1 VSGTGLKEH
10 PVGVSLN
17 GLGSGLDI
25 TSIVN
30 ALMAVEALPQ
40 QQLKSTQSS
49 QQAMI
54 TALQGFNTKTVALK
68 DLATKLAAPG
78 ALNLFTATTSSTGA
92 TARAG
97 TTALPGTFSVNIDRL
112 AQSQTSVTA
121 PMSAW
126 PTDVAGSPATM
137 TFVGADNKH
146 TEVTPA
152 GTSLDDL
159 VTAINSS
166 GGPAKALKVAAGTDA
181 DGNRLYRLQL
191 TATTSGAAGAF
202 SVHEG
207 SSADV
212 TAGTATDLMSRP
224 GAAIVTTAQDA
235 QATLYAGT
243 AAEQVITSATN
254 TFSNLVPGVDVT
266 ATAEAV
272 GSSVTVTIAND
283 DTSVSK
289 QASSLVASV
298 NELLTAFANSTR
310 VTTTSGT
317 SGTSG
322 AAGSIF
328 TGNSTI
334 RSVAQAITDAVYH
347 PTSNGRSPSEF
358 GISIQRDGSFTFDE
372 TKLSKALAGDPAG
385 TQATLQEIAGRV
397 AAAAKNAS
405 DPIDGSITSLVKG
418 RQSQVSD
425 LARRIGDWDMRL
437 ADRQQALLKL
447 YNQMDTALG
456 TLKSQQS
463 WLASQIASLP
473 TFNTNSK

>member
-1 VSGTGLKEH
+1 M
-10 PVGVSLN
+10 GVSLN

-30 ALMAVEALPQ
+30 ALMGVEALPQ
-40 QQLKSTQSS
+40 QQLKSTQSK

-68 DLATKLAAPG
+68 DLATKMGAPG
-78 ALNLFTATTSSTGA
+78 ALNLFTATTSSTAA
-92 TARAG
+92 TATAG
-97 TTALPGTFSVNIDRL
+97 TAALPGTFSVSIGRL

-121 PMSAW
+121 AMSAW
-126 PTDVAGSPATM
+126 PTDASGGPASLTL
-137 TFVGADNKH
+137 VDAKGAH
-146 TEVTPA
+146 TEITPA
-152 GTSLDDL
+152 GTSLDD
-159 VTAINSS
+159 VVKAINAS

-191 TATTSGAAGAF
+191 TSTSSGAAGAF
-202 SVHEG
+202 NIYEG
-207 SSADV
+207 SSAEV
-212 TAGTATDLMSRP
+212 SGGTATDPMSRG
-224 GAAIVTTAQDA
+224 GAATVTTAQDA

-243 AAEQVITSATN
+243 AAEQVITSSTN

-272 GSSVTVTIAND
+272 GTSVTVTIGND
-283 DTSVSK
+283 DAGVSK
-289 QASSLVASV
+289 QASTLVASV

-317 SGTSG
+317 SGTS
-322 AAGSIF
+322 AASGSLF

-334 RSVAQAITDAVYH
+334 RSVAQSITDAVYH
-347 PTSNGRSPSEF
+347 PMSNGRSPSEL

-372 TKLSKALAGDPAG
+372 AKLSKALADDPAG

-397 AAAAKNAS
+397 ATAAKNAS
-405 DPIDGSITSLVKG
+405 DPIDGSITSLIKG
-418 RQSQVSD
+418 RQSEVSD
-425 LARRIGDWDMRL
+425 LGRRIGDWDMRL

-463 WLASQIASLP
+463 WLTSQIAGLP
-473 TFNTNSK
+473 NFSQNSK

>member
-1 VSGTGLKEH
+1 M
-10 PVGVSLN
+10 GVSLN

-40 QQLKSTQSS
+40 QQLKSTQSK

-54 TALQGFNTKTVALK
+54 TALQGFNTKAVALK
-68 DLATKLAAPG
+68 DLAGKMAGPG
-78 ALNLFTATTSSTGA
+78 ALNLFTATTNSTAA
-92 TARAG
+92 TATAG
-97 TTALPGTFSVNIDRL
+97 KAALPGTFSVSIDRL
-112 AQSQTSVTA
+112 AQSQTSVSAAMT
-121 PMSAW
+121 AW
-126 PTDVAGSPATM
+126 PTDADGAPATL
-137 TFVGADNKH
+137 TLVDRDGKH

-152 GTSLDDL
+152 STSLDDL

-166 GGPAKALKVAAGTDA
+166 GGPAKALKVSAGTDPA
-181 DGNRLYRLQL
+181 TGNQLYRLQL
-191 TATTSGAAGAF
+191 TSTTSGEAGAF
-202 SVHEG
+202 SVHQG
-207 SSADV
+207 RSTDV
-212 TAGTATDLMSRP
+212 TGGTATDPMSQS
-224 GAAIVTTAQDA
+224 GAAVITTAQDA

-243 AAEQVITSATN
+243 AAEQVITSSSN
-254 TFSNLVPGVDVT
+254 TFNNLVPGVDVT

-272 GSSVTVTIAND
+272 GKSVTVTIAND
-283 DTSVSK
+283 DAGVTK

-298 NELLTAFANSTR
+298 NELLAAFANSTR

-317 SGTSG
+317 SGTS
-322 AAGSIF
+322 AASGSIF

-334 RSVAQAITDAVYH
+334 RSVAQSITDAVYH
-347 PTSNGRSPSEF
+347 PTSNGRSPSEL

-372 TKLSKALAGDPAG
+372 AKLSKALADDPAG

-397 AAAAKNAS
+397 ATATKNAS
-405 DPIDGSITSLVKG
+405 DPFDGSITSLIKG
-418 RQSQVSD
+418 RQSEVSD

-463 WLASQIASLP
+463 WLTSQIASLP
-473 TFNTNSK
+473 NFSQNSK

>member
-1 VSGTGLKEH
+1 M
-10 PVGVSLN
+10 GVSLN

-30 ALMAVEALPQ
+30 ALMGVEALPQ
-40 QQLKSTQSS
+40 QQLKSTQSK

-54 TALQGFNTKTVALK
+54 TALQGFNTKAVALK
-68 DLATKLAAPG
+68 DLATKTAATG
-78 ALNLFTATTSSTGA
+78 ALNLFTASTSSTAA
-92 TARAG
+92 TATAG
-97 TTALPGTFSVNIDRL
+97 KTALPGTFSVSIDRL

-121 PMSAW
+121 AMSAC
-126 PTDVAGSPATM
+126 PTDASGGPATL
-137 TFVGADNKH
+137 TLVDAKGNHA
-146 TEVTPA
+146 EITPA
-152 GTSLDDL
+152 STSLDDV
-159 VTAINSS
+159 VTAINAS

-191 TATTSGAAGAF
+191 TSTTSGAAGAF
-202 SVHEG
+202 SVYQG
-207 SSADV
+207 TSADV
-212 TAGTATDLMSRP
+212 TGGSATELMTQP
-224 GAAIVTTAQDA
+224 GAATVTTAQDA
-235 QATLYAGT
+235 QARLYAGT

-272 GSSVTVTIAND
+272 GTSVTVTIAND
-283 DTSVSK
+283 DAGVSK

-317 SGTSG
+317 SGTST
-322 AAGSIF
+322 ASGSLF
-328 TGNSTI
+328 TGNGAI
-334 RSVAQAITDAVYH
+334 RIVAQSITDAVYH
-347 PTSNGRSPSEF
+347 PTSNGRSPSEL
-358 GISIQRDGSFTFDE
+358 GISIQRDGGFLFDE
-372 TKLSKALAGDPAG
+372 AKLSKALADDPAG

-397 AAAAKNAS
+397 ATAAKNAS

-418 RQSQVSD
+418 RQSEVSD

-437 ADRQQALLKL
+437 ADRQQSLLKL

-456 TLKSQQS
+456 MLKSQQS
-463 WLASQIASLP
+463 WLTSQIASLP
-473 TFNTNSK
+473 SFHQNSK